1 MVHHLGLGR
10 EQSSSSCSSSPN
22 ARVRSYRLGH
32 PSLSLG
38 LPVNAPPATSRSFNG
53 SLLASAHP
61 HSTSSLLAT
70 PPEVVRSATLQ
81 FRHSRQQAPPFVP
94 PPSPTTGICR
104 FATLKER
111 ALRLQRRA
119 DKLRNSRRF
128 APLPPTTGQKGEG
141 YNKNTRSGPSW
152 FSKRPRSSPRTAK
165 YCPVAPA
172 NSPDPFAIAPLTFH
186 QRAAANKILSHVH
199 LACHSTP
206 LRMALQ
212 APARMRESLGPKAN
226 TSPIIW
232 DSGASISIT
241 PDISDFEGP
250 VTSPGTITQLKGI
263 AKGLQIKGQG
273 EVTWAVHDQLGN
285 LRLLKVP
292 AFHVPNIKVRLLSTS
307 SLLQTYPDETIT
319 IEPNRLTL
327 SGVPN
332 DVNRGPVTANVNP
345 QNNLPT
351 SEAYNAT
358 DPFKAADAL
367 VSIVNTVHERNL
379 NLNEAEKELLR
390 WHYRLGHVGFKKVQF
405 ILRSGV
411 VSKTEES
418 RRLQTAACRLTSFPK
433 CAACQYG
440 KQHRRPIPGTTPS
453 SIVKDRAHALKT
465 DNLLPGQ
472 RISVD
477 HFICS
482 TRGRLLTSAGKTKL
496 DDMYTGG
503 CIFVDHASGYIFVE
517 HQVSLNSHETLKAK
531 ESFERMCRNTG
542 VTPQEYL
549 ADNSKTFT
557 SSEFSRNLSDF
568 QQVIRFAGVGAHH
581 HNGIAERNIRTI
593 MAIARTMMLH
603 SAIHWPDVADP
614 TLWPLAVKHAVFLV
628 NHMPDPRTG
637 LSPHDV
643 FTKTRWEQKKLM
655 DVHVWGC
662 PVYVLDK
669 MISDGKKLP
678 RWTPRSTRTVN
689 LGFSD
694 KHASSVP
701 LVLNPQTGYITP
713 QFHIVFDD
721 WFATVPASADDLPNF
736 NDDSWKRMFQDST
749 FQYVLDDE
757 DEERL
762 IVESTDY
769 EQANEL
775 LSQMQRVATAL
786 DNATP
791 PPQVLPVAPPPL
803 STPLP
808 PPREQIATPPPVVVP
823 PPPATPLLTP
833 REATP
838 QPPTPIAPQLPT
850 PTPVKLFPSSPT
862 PIRSTNESNKKV
874 SEQPVAPKA
883 TKAKSTPVK
892 YEPRRSTR
900 NRSAP
905 VRLGYDGQQ
914 GHGYIAEFDGTSLEW
929 LYNEVADCLSP
940 PPSSYKA
947 SVSDP
952 DTLSFSEAMADHD
965 NIEKWLKAA
974 NDEIQSL
981 QKNGTWIEV
990 PITEAKTRIL
1000 PGTWVFRRKR
1010 TPDGTIS
1017 KYKARYCVRGDLQE
1031 NVQETFAPVVAW
1043 STVRLFLVLSLTLN
1057 WKTCTI
1063 DFSSAFVQAPLSDP
1077 VWIHLPRGFHSP
1089 RGHATCLRLL
1099 KSLYGLS
1106 VAPRL
1111 WYQHL
1116 SEALREEGFKACA
1129 NDPCLL
1135 YKDTIMVVLYVDDLG
1150 IAYRDQNDLDKLFA
1164 NLEAKGLTFTREG
1177 TFTDFLGIN
1186 FTRDTTNGT
1195 LTLTQKG
1202 LIQKIKEATGMS
1214 DSNYNWTPAA
1224 QAALGIDPDGSP
1236 MTETWS
1242 YRSIVGMLLY
1252 LSTNT
1257 RPDIAFA
1264 VSQVARFCHNPKRSH
1279 ASAVKTLVRYL
1290 HRTSD
1295 MGMIVKP
1302 TGTLDLDCYVD
1313 ADFAGLHGRDPDR
1326 SPTSAKSRTGSA
1338 MRTLLP
1344 LRSMLQEVA
1353 SGIKL
1358 PRTFTSTIK
1367 CQVFEDNNGALLLA
1381 VNQRITNRT
1390 KYFQVKWHFFW
1401 QHVRDGTVAIVK
1413 VDTQEQWADFLTKGL
1428 NRESFERVRKLVQGW

>member
-1 MVHHLGLGR
+1 M
-10 EQSSSSCSSSPN
+10 
-22 ARVRSYRLGH
+22 
-32 PSLSLG
+32 
-38 LPVNAPPATSRSFNG
+38 
-53 SLLASAHP
+53 
-61 HSTSSLLAT
+61 
-70 PPEVVRSATLQ
+70 
-81 FRHSRQQAPPFVP
+81 FR
-94 PPSPTTGICR
+94 
-104 FATLKER
+104 
-111 ALRLQRRA
+111 
-119 DKLRNSRRF
+119 
-128 APLPPTTGQKGEG
+128 
-141 YNKNTRSGPSW
+141 
-152 FSKRPRSSPRTAK
+152 
-165 YCPVAPA
+165 
-172 NSPDPFAIAPLTFH
+172 
-186 QRAAANKILSHVH
+186 
-199 LACHSTP
+199 
-206 LRMALQ
+206 
-212 APARMRESLGPKAN
+212 
-226 TSPIIW
+226 
-232 DSGASISIT
+232 
-241 PDISDFEGP
+241 
-250 VTSPGTITQLKGI
+250 
-263 AKGLQIKGQG
+263 
-273 EVTWAVHDQLGN
+273 
-285 LRLLKVP
+285 
-292 AFHVPNIKVRLLSTS
+292 
-307 SLLQTYPDETIT
+307 
-319 IEPNRLTL
+319 
-327 SGVPN
+327 
-332 DVNRGPVTANVNP
+332 
-345 QNNLPT
+345 
-351 SEAYNAT
+351 
-358 DPFKAADAL
+358 
-367 VSIVNTVHERNL
+367 
-379 NLNEAEKELLR
+379 
-390 WHYRLGHVGFKKVQF
+390 
-405 ILRSGV
+405 
-411 VSKTEES
+411 
-418 RRLQTAACRLTSFPK
+418 
-433 CAACQYG
+433 
-440 KQHRRPIPGTTPS
+440 
-453 SIVKDRAHALKT
+453 
-465 DNLLPGQ
+465 
-472 RISVD
+472 
-477 HFICS
+477 
-482 TRGRLLTSAGKTKL
+482 
-496 DDMYTGG
+496 
-503 CIFVDHASGYIFVE
+503 
-517 HQVSLNSHETLKAK
+517 
-531 ESFERMCRNTG
+531 
-542 VTPQEYL
+542 
-549 ADNSKTFT
+549 
-557 SSEFSRNLSDF
+557 
-568 QQVIRFAGVGAHH
+568 
-581 HNGIAERNIRTI
+581 
-593 MAIARTMMLH
+593 
-603 SAIHWPDVADP
+603 
-614 TLWPLAVKHAVFLV
+614 
-628 NHMPDPRTG
+628 
-637 LSPHDV
+637 
-643 FTKTRWEQKKLM
+643 
-655 DVHVWGC
+655 
-662 PVYVLDK
+662 
-669 MISDGKKLP
+669 
-678 RWTPRSTRTVN
+678 
-689 LGFSD
+689 
-694 KHASSVP
+694 
-701 LVLNPQTGYITP
+701 
-713 QFHIVFDD
+713 
-721 WFATVPASADDLPNF
+721 
-736 NDDSWKRMFQDST
+736 DST

-762 IVESTDY
+762 IDGSTDY

-791 PPQVLPVAPPPL
+791 PQVLPVAPPPL
-803 STPLP
+803 STPLQ

-838 QPPTPIAPQLPT
+838 QPLAPTAPQLPT
-850 PTPVKLFPSSPT
+850 PTPVKLFQSPPT
-862 PIRSTNESNKKV
+862 PIRPANESDNKV
-874 SEQPVAPKA
+874 SEQPVVPKA

-892 YEPRRSTR
+892 HEPRRSTR

-914 GHGYIAEFDGTSLEW
+914 GHGYMAEFDGTSLEW
-929 LYNEVADCLSP
+929 LYNEVAECLSP

-952 DTLSFSEAMADHD
+952 DTLSFAEAMADRD

-1000 PGTWVFRRKR
+1000 PGTWVFV
-1010 TPDGTIS
+1010 
-1017 KYKARYCVRGDLQE
+1017 A
-1031 NVQETFAPVVAW
+1031 NVLPM
-1043 STVRLFLVLSLTLN
+1043 VLSVSTRHA
-1057 WKTCTI
+1057 TV
-1063 DFSSAFVQAPLSDP
+1063 AFVQAPLSDP

-1164 NLEAKGLTFTREG
+1164 NLEAKGLAFTREG

-1186 FTRDTTNGT
+1186 FTRDVVNGT
-1195 LTLTQKG
+1195 LILTQKG

-1214 DSNYNWTPAA
+1214 NSNYNWTPAA
-1224 QAALGIDPDGSP
+1224 QAALGIDPDGPP

-1264 VSQVARFCHNPKRSH
+1264 VSQVARFCHSPKRSH

-1302 TGTLDLDCYVD
+1302 TGTLNLDCYVD

-1326 SPTSAKSRTGSA
+1326 SPTSAKSRTGYIITLGGCPILWKSHLQSEISLSTLEAEYSALSSA

>member
-1 MVHHLGLGR
+1 
-10 EQSSSSCSSSPN
+10 
-22 ARVRSYRLGH
+22 
-32 PSLSLG
+32 
-38 LPVNAPPATSRSFNG
+38 
-53 SLLASAHP
+53 
-61 HSTSSLLAT
+61 
-70 PPEVVRSATLQ
+70 
-81 FRHSRQQAPPFVP
+81 
-94 PPSPTTGICR
+94 
-104 FATLKER
+104 
-111 ALRLQRRA
+111 
-119 DKLRNSRRF
+119 
-128 APLPPTTGQKGEG
+128 
-141 YNKNTRSGPSW
+141 
-152 FSKRPRSSPRTAK
+152 
-165 YCPVAPA
+165 
-172 NSPDPFAIAPLTFH
+172 
-186 QRAAANKILSHVH
+186 
-199 LACHSTP
+199 
-206 LRMALQ
+206 
-212 APARMRESLGPKAN
+212 
-226 TSPIIW
+226 
-232 DSGASISIT
+232 
-241 PDISDFEGP
+241 
-250 VTSPGTITQLKGI
+250 
-263 AKGLQIKGQG
+263 
-273 EVTWAVHDQLGN
+273 
-285 LRLLKVP
+285 
-292 AFHVPNIKVRLLSTS
+292 
-307 SLLQTYPDETIT
+307 
-319 IEPNRLTL
+319 
-327 SGVPN
+327 
-332 DVNRGPVTANVNP
+332 
-345 QNNLPT
+345 
-351 SEAYNAT
+351 
-358 DPFKAADAL
+358 
-367 VSIVNTVHERNL
+367 
-379 NLNEAEKELLR
+379 
-390 WHYRLGHVGFKKVQF
+390 
-405 ILRSGV
+405 
-411 VSKTEES
+411 
-418 RRLQTAACRLTSFPK
+418 
-433 CAACQYG
+433 
-440 KQHRRPIPGTTPS
+440 
-453 SIVKDRAHALKT
+453 
-465 DNLLPGQ
+465 
-472 RISVD
+472 
-477 HFICS
+477 
-482 TRGRLLTSAGKTKL
+482 
-496 DDMYTGG
+496 MYTGG

-557 SSEFSRNLSDF
+557 SAEFSRNLSDF

-643 FTKTRWEQKKLM
+643 FTKTRWEQKKLL

-736 NDDSWKRMFQDST
+736 NDDCWQRMFRDST

-762 IVESTDY
+762 IVDSTDY

-791 PPQVLPVAPPPL
+791 PQVLPVAPPPL
-803 STPLP
+803 STPLQ

-823 PPPATPLLTP
+823 PPPPTPLLTP

-862 PIRSTNESNKKV
+862 PIRPANESDKKV
-874 SEQPVAPKA
+874 SEQPIIPKA
-883 TKAKSTPVK
+883 TKAKNTPVK
-892 YEPRRSTR
+892 HEPRRSTR

-905 VRLGYDGQQ
+905 VRLRYDGQQ
-914 GHGYIAEFDGTSLEW
+914 GHGYNAEFDGTSLEW
-929 LYNEVADCLSP
+929 LYNEVAECLSP
-940 PPSSYKA
+940 SPSSYKA

-952 DTLSFSEAMADHD
+952 DTLSFNEAMSDRD
-965 NIEKWLKAA
+965 NVEKWLKAA
-974 NDEIQSL
+974 HDEIQSL
-981 QKNGTWIEV
+981 QKNGTWKEV

-1063 DFSSAFVQAPLSDP
+1063 DFSSAFVQAPLSNP
-1077 VWIHLPRGFHSP
+1077 VWIHLPRGFRSP
-1089 RGHATCLRLL
+1089 RGHGTCLQLL

-1164 NLEAKGLTFTREG
+1164 NLEAKGLSFTREG

-1186 FTRDTTNGT
+1186 FTRDATNGT

-1224 QAALGIDPDGSP
+1224 QAALGIDPDGPP

-1290 HRTSD
+1290 HRTSE

-1302 TGTLDLDCYVD
+1302 TGTLNLDCYVD

-1326 SPTSAKSRTGSA
+1326 SPTSAKSRTGYIITLGGCPILWKSHLQSEISLSTLEAEYSALSSA

-1344 LRSMLQEVA
+1344 LRSMLQEIA